1 MSLTSFPGLREH
13 DERMA
18 HIAKDHWRQHESYA
32 DHAERVARCT
42 EAATWYFNAATKPQR
57 EAYRRAMEDLRG
69 LYSPKAHRAR
79 EAAEAAWYAST
90 ERARELLERTFE
102 DFMRDGEI
110 AESTSDLW
118 DELAVEASKKDAA

>member
-18 HIAKDHWRQHESYA
+18 HIAKDHWRSDETYSDQ
-32 DHAERVARCT
+32 AERVTQCT
-42 EAATWYFNAATKPQR
+42 EAATWYFNSATKPQR

-69 LYSPKAHRAR
+69 LYAPKYTRMR

-102 DFMRDGEI
+102 DFMRDGECSE
-110 AESTSDLW
+110 ATSDLW
-118 DELAVEASKKDAA
+118 DELAVDASKKDAA